1 MYSAIVLCGGKN
13 SRLKSFNKK
22 ITKPLIVYKKKN
34 IIRASSKY
42 VKINKD

>member
-13 SRLKSFNKK
+13 SRLKNFNKK
-22 ITKPLIVYKKKN
+22 IIKPLIVYKKN
-34 IIRASSKY
+34 IIRTSSKY